1 MTRRVRTRIAPSPT
15 GFLHLGTARTAL
27 FSWAFARHHGGD
39 FILRIEDTDVARST
53 QEAVDQ
59 IIAAMKWLALDH
71 DEGPFFQMQ
80 RLDRY
85 REVIAKMLADGSAY
99 HCYCTPEELDAM
111 REAQVARNEKPR
123 YDRRWRESK
132 DAPPAGRSAVL
143 RFKNPLSGDVTWD
156 DLVKGPIT
164 VSNDELDDLVLI
176 RGDGVPTYNFGVVVD
191 DADMSMTHVIRGDD
205 HVNNT
210 PRQINLYR
218 ALGVPLPSFAH
229 VPMILGSDGQRLSKR
244 HGAVNVMQYRDDGF
258 LPEAMVNYLARL
270 GWSHGD
276 EEIFSREQLVE
287 WFDFAHVSKSPA
299 RWDPE
304 KLKWMNGEYLKRIP
318 DAELVARLEREK
330 PELYRFVASVMD
342 PVRMTAAGRTKFQ
355 LLADHEAFLMTMAEP
370 RHPEEALA
378 KEHLGEAGRATLK
391 EVAPRLRALADW
403 TAPAISASLKET
415 VATLKVKMPQVMM
428 PFRVALTGQAQTPAI
443 DAIAAALRREV
454 AIARIERAIAA

>member
-1 MTRRVRTRIAPSPT
+1 MIRTRFAPSPT
-15 GFLHLGTARTAL
+15 GYLHLGGARTAL
-27 FSWAFARHHGGD
+27 FSWAYARRHGGQ
-39 FILRIEDTDVARST
+39 FILRIEDTDLERST
-53 QEAVDQ
+53 QQSVQAIFD
-59 IIAAMKWLALDH
+59 AMQWLGIDY
-71 DEGPFFQMQ
+71 DEGPYYQMK
-80 RLDRY
+80 RLTRY
-85 REVIAKMLADGSAY
+85 KEVAETLLREGKAY
-99 HCYCTPEELDAM
+99 WAYETKEELDAM